1 MNPDDTAR
9 LVYLSLLGGAVLMW
23 FFAQNRASWGKV
35 TQQAIIWGLIFIG
48 VVAAAGLWSDIQR
61 SIRPEYSVSESGQ
74 IRIPRAEDG
83 HYYLTAEVNNA
94 KIRFVIDTGATQIV
108 LTRDDAEAAGIDTGS
123 LVYFGRANT
132 ANGEVRTASVRLDRF
147 AIGPVEDFD
156 IRALVNSGE
165 MNGSLLGMSYLQEF
179 SSMEFRNGELLLTR

>member
-1 MNPDDTAR
+1 MNADDTAR

-108 LTRDDAEAAGIDTGS
+108 LTGDDAEAAGIDTGS